1 MARRG
6 TTKGPRARAQ
16 GGTSRPTLVQTT
28 QGTEQDVDD
37 ISEKIHGLTL
47 ADSTAILAREA
58 AKKSFRLLDLPP
70 ELRIAIYG
78 HYFQDIDRV
87 IDLEHDNHS
96 RIFRKLTLMRTCRTI
111 YSEAAH
117 FFYSTRT
124 FRIFPTSPGKYFKT
138 KKPLLA
144 RLNARQRNWITSL
157 ELRLGPGFTNP
168 PRGWVVNPKLGLAEC
183 VNVRKL
189 TVFVECDPSDG
200 YFNGFRKA
208 DNFYETFS
216 QNLLQTVLAEMP
228 FVDCL
233 TFDGYSGVKKAGAM
247 MRGLLEI
254 AAIRGMGLRWGPER
268 GWTNGDDDDD
278 EVQPA
283 NPLNA
288 NRAITRLL
296 APAQALGVAVA
307 A

>member
-1 MARRG
+1 MVRRG
-6 TTKGPRARAQ
+6 VTTKGPRARAQ
-16 GGTSRPTLVQTT
+16 GASSRPTPVPAS
-28 QGTEQDVDD
+28 EAEVDD
-37 ISEKIHGLTL
+37 ISKKIHGLTL

-58 AKKSFRLLDLPP
+58 AKKSFRFLDLPP
-70 ELRIAIYG
+70 ELRITIYG
-78 HYFQDIDRV
+78 HYFHDVDRV

-96 RIFRKLTLMRTCRTI
+96 RIFRKLVLLKTCRTI
-111 YSEAAH
+111 YREAAH

-124 FRIFPTSPGKYFKT
+124 FRIFPTTPGKYFKT

-168 PRGWVVNPKLGLAEC
+168 PRGWVVNPKLGLGEC

-208 DNFYETFS
+208 DSFYETFS
-216 QNLLQTVLAEMP
+216 QNLLQTVLADMP

-233 TFDGYSGVKKAGAM
+233 TFDGYPGVKKSGAM

-254 AAIRGMGLRWGPER
+254 AVMRGMLIRWGPER
-268 GWTNGDDDDD
+268 GWTD
-278 EVQPA
+278 EEEEETRVSTKIVSDLMLGQMTQP
-283 NPLNA
+283 
-288 NRAITRLL
+288 
-296 APAQALGVAVA
+296 PALDIAVVA
-307 A
+307 